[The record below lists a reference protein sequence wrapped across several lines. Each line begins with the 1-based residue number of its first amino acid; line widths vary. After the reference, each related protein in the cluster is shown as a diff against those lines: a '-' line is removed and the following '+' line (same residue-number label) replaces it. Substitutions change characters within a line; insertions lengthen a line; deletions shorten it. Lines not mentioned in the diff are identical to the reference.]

1 MTKKIAFHSF
11 GCRTNK
17 EEIDTLASQ
26 FRSGGFE
33 IIYDEKNFYLADLI
47 VVNTCSVTLT
57 AESKN
62 FRFINSLAKK
72 YPQAKIVVTGCLAQ
86 QNPEKF
92 NQSASFIVGNAEK
105 GNIFEILTKNDNGIF
120 TGEINENTKLL
131 LPKTIENP
139 QNSDRTRFSIKI
151 QEGCNSFCSYCIVPY
166 LRGKPRSAD
175 FDEIISHAKNAI
187 DLGYNE
193 IILTGTHIGQ
203 FANSSK
209 NFIDIAEKIMS
220 FSPTVRL
227 RLSSMNPND
236 CDEKLFEFMM
246 KNEQICRH
254 LHIAVQSLS
263 NKVLTDMNRNPKN
276 IEQVFGNLQ
285 KYRKFLPSLNL
296 GGDFIVGFPGETDE
310 NFAET
315 VENITKF
322 GFNYGHIFT
331 YSPRPQTPAAEMKN
345 QIDEKTKKNRSEI
358 LRNIF
363 SKEKQKF
370 AENQIGKT
378 EKIIIETDDE
388 LDGLTGN
395 YLRVRSE
402 KNPKYRKNQ
411 IVEIVLQ
418 EYDAGKNYF
427 SV

>member
-1 MTKKIAFHSF
+1 MTKKVAFYSF

-26 FRSGGFE
+26 FRAGGFE
-33 IIYDEKNFYLADLI
+33 IIYDEKDFFAADFI

-62 FRFINSLAKK
+62 YRFINSLAKK
-72 YPQAKIVVTGCLAQ
+72 YPQAKIVATGCLAQ

-92 NQSASFIVGNAEK
+92 AESVDFVIGNAEK
-105 GNIFEILTKNDNGIF
+105 GGIF
-120 TGEINENTKLL
+120 DIITNNNSGIFAGKIDENTKLT

-166 LRGKPRSAD
+166 LRGRPRSAD

-193 IILTGTHIGQ
+193 IVLTGTHIGQ
-203 FANSSK
+203 FTNSGK
-209 NFIDIAEKIMS
+209 NYIDIAEKIIS
-220 FSPTVRL
+220 LSSSVRL
-227 RLSSMNPND
+227 RLSSMNPSD

-263 NKVLTDMNRNPKN
+263 PKILTVMNRNP
-276 IEQVFGNLQ
+276 QVVDKLFENLQ

-296 GGDFIVGFPGETDE
+296 GGDFIVGFPDETDE

-315 VENITKF
+315 AERIKKF
-322 GFNYGHIFT
+322 DFNYGHIFT

-345 QIDEKTKKNRSEI
+345 QVSEKIKKSRSEI

-363 SKEKQKF
+363 AEQKQKI
-370 AENQIGKT
+370 AESQIGKT
-378 EKIIIETDDE
+378 EKIIIETDGE
-388 LDGLTGN
+388 LDGITGN
-395 YLRVRSE
+395 YLRVKGE

-411 IVEIVLQ
+411 IVEVKLR
-418 EYDAGKNYF
+418 EHNAAKNYF

>member
-1 MTKKIAFHSF
+1 MKKIAFYSF

-26 FRSGGFE
+26 FRAGGFE
-33 IIYDEKNFYLADLI
+33 IIYNEKDFSAADFI
-47 VVNTCSVTLT
+47 IVNTCSVTLT

-62 FRFINSLAKK
+62 YRFINSLAKK
-72 YPQAKIVVTGCLAQ
+72 YPQAKIVATGCLAQ

-92 NQSASFIVGNAEK
+92 AENVDFVVGNAEK
-105 GNIFEILTKNDNGIF
+105 GGIFEIIINNKSGIF
-120 TGEINENTKLL
+120 AGKIDENTKLS

-175 FDEIISHAKNAI
+175 FDEIITHAKNAI

-193 IILTGTHIGQ
+193 IVLTGTHIGQ
-203 FANSSK
+203 FADSGK
-209 NFIDIAEKIMS
+209 TYIALAEKIIS
-220 FSPTVRL
+220 FSPNIRL

-236 CDEKLFEFMM
+236 CDEKLFEFML

-263 NKVLTDMNRNPKN
+263 PKILIAMNRNPKSM
-276 IEQVFGNLQ
+276 EQLFENLQ

-315 VENITKF
+315 IENIKKF
-322 GFNYGHIFT
+322 GFNYGHVFT
-331 YSPRPQTPAAEMKN
+331 YSQRPQTPAAEMQN
-345 QIDEKTKKNRSEI
+345 QIDEKTKKSRSEI
-358 LRNIF
+358 LRNLF
-363 SKEKQKF
+363 VEQKQKF
-370 AENQIGKT
+370 AERQIGGN
-378 EKIIIETDDE
+378 EKIIIETDGE

-395 YLRVRSE
+395 YLRVSGG

-411 IVEIVLQ
+411 IVEVELTK
-418 EYDAGKNYF
+418 YDAGKNYF
-427 SV
+427 IV